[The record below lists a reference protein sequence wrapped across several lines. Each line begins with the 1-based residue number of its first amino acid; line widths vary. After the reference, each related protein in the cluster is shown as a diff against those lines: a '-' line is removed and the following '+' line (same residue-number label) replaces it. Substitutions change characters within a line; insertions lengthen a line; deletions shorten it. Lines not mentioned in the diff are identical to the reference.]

1 MFTAVSLFVSIA
13 FAASAAVHLVLYFR
27 FKRRRTD
34 FWYGL
39 VALALAATYA
49 LYTFEDASRT
59 VYLIEAVVDAIIGL
73 VLVSNLRKLIQ
84 FAAGNKDAGHY

>member
-1 MFTAVSLFVSIA
+1 MFTAVSLFVSTA

-27 FKRRRTD
+27 TKRRSTD

-39 VALALAATYA
+39 VALALSATYA
-49 LYTFEDASRT
+49 LYTFEDTSRT
-59 VYLIEAVVDAIIGL
+59 VYLIETVVDAIIGL

-84 FAAGNKDAGHY
+84 FAAGNRDAGRY